1 MLGDV
6 DHVCPLLR
14 LAGERHVAIDGVD
27 VAHRCHADVPPSE
40 LDRTTQSRLCL
51 TDAHDRCE
59 RLVAYRARHGM
70 VVAGRLA
77 VGDSFASTRLLLAP
91 QPAWRGIAGRAR
103 RPRSMLFVGAA
114 AVVGATA
121 IGTAALAM
129 SGALS
134 GDADPSPALSQVA
147 AATATQ
153 RPSPTQRATP
163 TALPPT
169 ATPAPTATPTI
180 VPTATPAPSPVPTAV
195 PTPVP
200 QQTYTVV
207 AGDTLALIAQ
217 RFGTTVEALLAANDI
232 DDPNTINV
240 GQVLVIP

>member
-6 DHVCPLLR
+6 EPVCPLLR
-14 LAGERHVAIDGVD
+14 LAGERHIAIDGVD
-27 VAHRCHADVPPSE
+27 AAHRCHADDPPSE

-59 RLVAYRARHGM
+59 RLIAYRARHGM
-70 VVAGRLA
+70 AVAGRLA
-77 VGDSFASTRLLLAP
+77 VGDGFASTRLLLAP

-103 RPRSMLFVGAA
+103 RPRSMLVVGAGA
-114 AVVGATA
+114 AVGATA

-129 SGALS
+129 SGALAR
-134 GDADPSPALSQVA
+134 DADPSSVPTQVA
-147 AATATQ
+147 VATQ

-163 TALPPT
+163 SALSPT
-169 ATPAPTATPTI
+169 ATPAPTTAPTI
-180 VPTATPAPSPVPTAV
+180 APTATPAPTPVATAV

>member
-14 LAGERHVAIDGVD
+14 LAGERHIAIDGVD
-27 VAHRCHADVPPSE
+27 AAHRCHAADPPSE
-40 LDRTTQSRLCL
+40 LDRATQSRLCL
-51 TDAHDRCE
+51 TDAHDRCD
-59 RLVAYRARHGM
+59 RLIAYRARHGM
-70 VVAGRLA
+70 AVAGRLT
-77 VGDSFASTRLLLAP
+77 VGDGFASTRLLLAP

-103 RPRSMLFVGAA
+103 RPRSMLVVGAG
-114 AVVGATA
+114 AVVGAAA

-129 SGALS
+129 NGALAS
-134 GDADPSPALSQVA
+134 NADSSPAPSQVA

-163 TALPPT
+163 TAPQPT
-169 ATPAPTATPTI
+169 ATPAPTTAPTI
-180 VPTATPAPSPVPTAV
+180 APTATPAPTPLATAA